1 MEVGEHEKEVTIEPF
16 ENPAKQPVPQENPV
30 PVPVPER
37 EKEKVGV

>member
-1 MEVGEHEKEVTIEPF
+1 MEIGKHDKEINIEPI
-16 ENPAKQPVPQENPV
+16 EDPVRQPVPQENPV